1 MATIRKI
8 RLRWQA
14 IVRRKRIHVSK
25 SFWKKGDARRWAD
38 KIEAQIEVGFYL
50 GTNIVLPFGPTIK
63 FCFAH
68 ELIDK
73 LFIIL
78 SLIGLGGAQ
87 PKPFP

>member
-38 KIEAQIEVGFYL
+38 KIEAQIEVGSYL
-50 GTNIVLPFGPTIK
+50 EVKKSERLNEIK
-63 FCFAH
+63 VY
-68 ELIDK
+68 ELCLEFK
-73 LFIIL
+73 LKKIL
-78 SLIGLGGAQ
+78 AELKLKLNYLSI
-87 PKPFP
+87 

>member
-38 KIEAQIEVGFYL
+38 KIEAQIEVGSYL
-50 GTNIVLPFGPTIK
+50 EVK
-63 FCFAH
+63 KS
-68 ELIDK
+68 E
-73 LFIIL
+73 
-78 SLIGLGGAQ
+78 
-87 PKPFP
+87 